1 MRKLAVRWCAMSRK
15 LVLFVLSLCTL
26 GALGASLIGMDP
38 VSAAPQH
45 SATSAKDEDVRDVV
59 PRGET
64 RLQRKIPA
72 GAEVVYYGIEPVQVY
87 GISLADDLWKANFWM
102 WYRWK
107 GPYDPI
113 STTTFDNSTNAETNY
128 QVTYSYVDANGDP
141 KPVTLKN
148 GYKYQLLYVQAGFAN
163 EFRLQRYP
171 LDHQELAIRFENTTY
186 PFSQLAYVPD
196 PQRSSDQR
204 FAVPSWLTTSLEYQ
218 PLVKHYTT
226 DFGNADASGPF
237 QDWSLGTYSINI
249 QRPVSHFIGK
259 LLLPLLIVLTAS
271 VLVLFLKTEHE
282 ISRLALTGTGLV
294 TLIFLQ
300 ESYSTDL
307 PPTAPLVLLDKVYIV
322 GYLVVLTTFIRIVWE
337 TLEVSKNKREADR
350 LQAIDRRIAMTIG
363 SFVALALITLFTFG

>member
-1 MRKLAVRWCAMSRK
+1 M
-15 LVLFVLSLCTL
+15 
-26 GALGASLIGMDP
+26 IGTEP
-38 VSAAPQH
+38 VGAAPTQVAP
-45 SATSAKDEDVRDVV
+45 ATNEEQTHDVV

-64 RLQRKIPA
+64 RVQGQAPK
-72 GAEVVYYGIEPVQVY
+72 GAEIVYYGIEPVQVY

-107 GPYDPI
+107 GPYDPVP
-113 STTTFDNSTNAETNY
+113 TTTFDNSTNAETNF
-128 QVTYSYVDANGDP
+128 QVTYSYVDVQGKP
-141 KPVTLKN
+141 SPVTLKN

-163 EFRLQRYP
+163 EFKLQRYP

-186 PFSQLAYVPD
+186 PFSQLAYEPD

-204 FAVPSWLTTSLEYQ
+204 FTVPSWLTTSLEYQ
-218 PLVKHYTT
+218 SFVKHYTT
-226 DFGNADASGPF
+226 DFGNADAAGPF
-237 QDWSLGTYSINI
+237 QDWSLGTYAINI

-300 ESYSTDL
+300 TSYSSDL
-307 PPTAPLVLLDKVYIV
+307 PPTAPLVLLDKAYII
-322 GYLVVLTTFIRIVWE
+322 GYLVILTTFIRIVWE

-350 LQAIDRRIAMTIG
+350 LQAIDHRIALGIG
-363 SFVALALITLFTFG
+363 GFVALGLTLLFLFG

>member
-1 MRKLAVRWCAMSRK
+1 MIG
-15 LVLFVLSLCTL
+15 TEPL
-26 GALGASLIGMDP
+26 GA
-38 VSAAPQH
+38 APTQVAP
-45 SATSAKDEDVRDVV
+45 ATDEGSTHDVV

-64 RLQRKIPA
+64 RVQGPA
-72 GAEVVYYGIEPVQVY
+72 PKGAEIVYYGIEPVQVY

-107 GPYDPI
+107 GPYDPVP
-113 STTTFDNSTNAETNY
+113 TTTFDNSTNAETNF
-128 QVTYSYVDANGDP
+128 QVTYSYVDAQGKP
-141 KPVTLKN
+141 SPVTLKN

-163 EFRLQRYP
+163 EFKLQRYP

-186 PFSQLAYVPD
+186 PLSQLAYEPD

-204 FAVPSWLTTSLEYQ
+204 FTVPSWLTTSLEYQ
-218 PLVKHYTT
+218 SFVKHYTT
-226 DFGNADASGPF
+226 DFGNADAAGPF

-300 ESYSTDL
+300 TSYSTDL
-307 PPTAPLVLLDKVYIV
+307 PPSAPLVLLDKVYVV

-350 LQAIDRRIAMTIG
+350 LQAIDHRIAMGIG
-363 SFVALALITLFTFG
+363 GFVALGLTLLFLFG

>member
-1 MRKLAVRWCAMSRK
+1 MVRKI
-15 LVLFVLSLCTL
+15 VLFTLCLCTL
-26 GALGASLIGMDP
+26 SAWGASLIGTDP
-38 VSAAPQH
+38 AGAATKQVSPN
-45 SATSAKDEDVRDVV
+45 AKGQVAHDVV

-64 RLQRKIPA
+64 RIQGSVPA
-72 GAEVVYYGIEPVQVY
+72 GAEVVYYGIEPVQAY

-107 GPYDPI
+107 GNFDPV
-113 STTTFDNSTNAETNY
+113 STTTFDNSTNAETNF
-128 QVTYSYVDANGDP
+128 QVTYSYVDSKGNP
-141 KPVTLKN
+141 KAVTLKN
-148 GYKYQLLYVQAGFAN
+148 GYKYQLLYIQAGFAN

-196 PQRSSDQR
+196 PQRSLDQR
-204 FAVPSWLTTSLEYQ
+204 FSVPSWLTTSLEYQ
-218 PLVKHYTT
+218 SFVKHYTT
-226 DFGNADASGPF
+226 DFGNADAAGPF

-300 ESYSTDL
+300 TSYSTDL
-307 PPTAPLVLLDKVYIV
+307 PPSAPLVLLDKLYVV

-350 LQAIDRRIAMTIG
+350 LQAIDHWIALGIG
-363 SFVALALITLFTFG
+363 LFVAVGLTIIILFG

>member
-1 MRKLAVRWCAMSRK
+1 MPRKFI
-15 LVLFVLSLCTL
+15 LFALCLCTL
-26 GALGASLIGMDP
+26 GALGASLIGTKP
-38 VSAAPQH
+38 VSAASEQQAA
-45 SATSAKDEDVRDVV
+45 SMKAQSSRDVV

-64 RLQRKIPA
+64 RSQGKAPK

-107 GPYDPI
+107 GPYDPTS
-113 STTTFDNSTNAETNY
+113 STTFNNSTNAETNF
-128 QVTYSYVDANGDP
+128 QVTYSYVDANG
-141 KPVTLKN
+141 KQAPVTLAN
-148 GYKYQLLYVQAGFAN
+148 GYKYQLAYIQAGFAN

-171 LDHQELAIRFENTTY
+171 LDRQELAIRFENTTY
-186 PFSQLAYVPD
+186 PFSQLVYEPD
-196 PQRSSDQR
+196 PQRSFDQR
-204 FAVPSWLTTSLEYQ
+204 FTVPSWLTTSLNYKSY
-218 PLVKHYTT
+218 VKHYTT
-226 DFGNADASGPF
+226 NFGNADAAGPF

-271 VLVLFLKTEHE
+271 ILVLFLKTEHE

-300 ESYSTDL
+300 TSYSTDL
-307 PPTAPLVLLDKVYIV
+307 PPSAPLVLLDKVYIV
-322 GYLVVLTTFIRIVWE
+322 GYLVVLSTFVRIVWE

-350 LQAIDRRIAMTIG
+350 LQAVDRRIAIAIG
-363 SFVALALITLFTFG
+363 ICVALGLTTLFIFG